1 MQERNRARFPALAAA
16 LSFLFPGL
24 GQVYAGQPVVA
35 AVLAVPIL
43 LILLAAAVVGLLLGD
58 RMRNTL
64 LSSQFLMA
72 LLALDVALLLWRLFA
87 ILHAGLAHPAV
98 ESTRP
103 RPPEHAS
110 PAPLASLAPSA
121 SLATAAPVASYPPS
135 AIAISHSAVSARPDA
150 HGRNGQGRRRPW
162 ELLIVAILVLAT
174 IGMHAWTGVVITAL
188 DGTLRRV
195 LTGGSPIT
203 AGSTPQALNQPDY
216 HWDGTQRLTFLLL
229 GIDSGPFRSEALTDT
244 ILVVSV
250 DPVTH
255 SAIMV
260 SIPRDTGSMPLPD
273 RRIYANGLYP
283 DKINSL
289 TTVASRNPG
298 LWCPDLPH
306 GSDCGV
312 RTLERT
318 VGLYLGLDVNYYAT
332 INLEGFAKLIDALGG
347 LRICVPGTL
356 ADPSYGG
363 PTWYP
368 KVGITLSPGCQV
380 LNGAHA
386 LAYARIRKGT
396 MTMPDGTVVPQND
409 FLRAAR
415 QQEVLLAL
423 RQQFATANWLFALP
437 SLLEAVGETVTT
449 DFPRDQAGNLA
460 SLLPLIAGP
469 NIKRVVLSSP
479 DFASLAPNPQ
489 LNYLLVPRR
498 FAIRT
503 EMRALLGEKTTLKG
517 WYLGTTNVYPPS
529 RAS

>member
-24 GQVYAGQPVVA
+24 GQVYAGQPVLA

-43 LILLAAAVVGLLLGD
+43 LILFAAALVGLLLAD
-58 RMRNTL
+58 RMRNVL
-64 LSSQFLMA
+64 FSSQFLMA
-72 LLALDVALLLWRLFA
+72 LLVLDAALLLWRLFA
-87 ILHAGLAHPAV
+87 ILHAGLARPAMG
-98 ESTRP
+98 T
-103 RPPEHAS
+103 
-110 PAPLASLAPSA
+110 PATNGEPVLGSGPGAAVAVGGTHTPF
-121 SLATAAPVASYPPS
+121 TA
-135 AIAISHSAVSARPDA
+135 HTTL
-150 HGRNGQGRRRPW
+150 GGGRRRPW
-162 ELLIVAILVLAT
+162 ELAIVAVLVLAT
-174 IGMHAWTGVVITAL
+174 IGMHAWTGTVITAL
-188 DGTLRRV
+188 DATLGRV
-195 LTGGSPIT
+195 LTGGSPIGPG
-203 AGSTPQALNQPDY
+203 ATPQALNQPDY

-250 DPVTH
+250 DPVAH
-255 SAIMV
+255 SAILV

-289 TTVASRNPG
+289 TTVASRNPR
-298 LWCPDLPH
+298 LWCPDIH
-306 GSDCGV
+306 NGADCGV

-332 INLEGFAKLIDALGG
+332 LNLEGFAKLIDALGG
-347 LRICVPGTL
+347 LHICVAGTL
-356 ADPSYGG
+356 KDASYGG

-368 KVGITLSPGCQV
+368 RVGITLNAGCQ
-380 LNGAHA
+380 LLDGKHA

-423 RQQFATANWLFALP
+423 RQQFATANWIFALP

-469 NIKRVVLSSP
+469 SIKRVVLSSP
-479 DFASLAPNPQ
+479 DFASVAPNPQ
-489 LNYLLVPRR
+489 VNYLLIPNRSAVR
-498 FAIRT
+498 A
-503 EMRALLGEKTTLKG
+503 EMKRLLGSKVTLKG
-517 WYLGTTNVYPPS
+517 WYLGSTSRYPPS
-529 RAS
+529 